1 MDCLISLIMWNALSF
16 FIFCTLMRDGVWLGR
31 RKIRCVSYSPS
42 RLCVLVLGDF
52 SRPPSIANV
61 YHAGYSCVR
70 VLWRQIYHWNNL
82 AGCSSR
88 HLRAERGT
96 TAIYQVDSHMTR
108 VLDIVGTV
116 TCGDKWN
123 IKVGSEREKF
133 TYRPVTRLKQRN
145 NENKLNICL
154 SLLLFMIMLTLLCV

>member
-1 MDCLISLIMWNALSF
+1 MSNLIEYVKCIIIFYFLYTHAWWCLAWKEQGSV
-16 FIFCTLMRDGVWLGR
+16 RE
-31 RKIRCVSYSPS
+31 SYSLA
-42 RLCVLVLGDF
+42 RLCAWWFF
-52 SRPPSIANV
+52 SPPSIANV
-61 YHAGYSCVR
+61 YHADYSGVR
-70 VLWRQIYHWNNL
+70 VLWPQIYHWDSL

-88 HLRAERGT
+88 HLRVERGT
-96 TAIYQVDSHMTR
+96 TATFQADWHMTR

-116 TCGDKWN
+116 TYGDKWN

-145 NENKLNICL
+145 NGNKLNICL

>member
-1 MDCLISLIMWNALSF
+1 MSNLIDYVKCTIIFYFLYAHAWWCLAWKEKDSV
-16 FIFCTLMRDGVWLGR
+16 R
-31 RKIRCVSYSPS
+31 VSYSPS
-42 RLCVLVLGDF
+42 RLCVLALGDF

-88 HLRAERGT
+88 HLRVERGT
-96 TAIYQVDSHMTR
+96 TAIYQADSHMTR

>member
-1 MDCLISLIMWNALSF
+1 MHYYFLFFAHSCVMVFGLERARFGALLPRASLCSRTWWF
-16 FIFCTLMRDGVWLGR
+16 F
-31 RKIRCVSYSPS
+31 S
-42 RLCVLVLGDF
+42 
-52 SRPPSIANV
+52 PPSVANV
-61 YHAGYSCVR
+61 CHAGYSCVR
-70 VLWRQIYHWNNL
+70 VLWPQIYHWDSL

-88 HLRAERGT
+88 HLRVERGT
-96 TAIYQVDSHMTR
+96 TATFQADSHMTR

-116 TCGDKWN
+116 TYGDKWN

-145 NENKLNICL
+145 NGNKLNICL

>member
-1 MDCLISLIMWNALSF
+1 MHYYFLFFVHSCVMVFGLERARFGAWELLPRASLRSRAWWF
-16 FIFCTLMRDGVWLGR
+16 F
-31 RKIRCVSYSPS
+31 S
-42 RLCVLVLGDF
+42 
-52 SRPPSIANV
+52 PPSIVNV
-61 YHAGYSCVR
+61 YQADYSCVR
-70 VLWRQIYHWNNL
+70 VLWPQIYHWDSL

-88 HLRAERGT
+88 DLRVERGT
-96 TAIYQVDSHMTR
+96 TATFQADWHMTR

-116 TCGDKWN
+116 TYGDKWN

-145 NENKLNICL
+145 NGNKLNICL